1 MNMMH
6 KKGSTPGVLNK
17 TPFFMQQYKHRCIQL
32 NADIFIYGDSMPDNY
47 NMFDRLGGS
56 IQKKKLEKALE
67 MFHNE
72 SPQELRRKVGNI
84 DTSEILEKLEEYNPQ
99 KLRQMGI
106 NIDELK
112 GKITEKD
119 FEKLIQVLG
128 PDGRVVVQKLRSL
141 LK

>member
-1 MNMMH
+1 
-6 KKGSTPGVLNK
+6 
-17 TPFFMQQYKHRCIQL
+17 MQQYKHRCIQL

-72 SPQELRRKVGNI
+72 SPHELRRKVGNI

>member
-1 MNMMH
+1 MTSIPAYHWNAEVFMN
-6 KKGSTPGVLNK
+6 G
-17 TPFFMQQYKHRCIQL
+17 
-32 NADIFIYGDSMPDNY
+32 DIMPNNY
-47 NMFDRLGGS
+47 NMFDRIGGS

-72 SPQELRRKVGNI
+72 SPQELRRRVGNI
-84 DTSEILEKLEEYNPQ
+84 DTREILEKLEEYNPQ

-106 NIDELK
+106 NIEELR

-119 FEKLIQVLG
+119 FEKLIQILG
-128 PDGRVVVQKLRSL
+128 RDGDLIVQKIKSL